1 MNRISPRES
10 RLFNS
15 SAARGLSAA
24 AAAADFK
31 THDQTKR
38 KVPVLIVGA
47 GPVGLSL
54 SILLSKYGIRSM
66 LVERRSELSQHP
78 QAHFVNNRTMEI
90 FRKME
95 ELESEIKHWQPPLD
109 QWRMFVYSTTLSGP
123 LLGTVDHYQAQD
135 AVEWTS
141 PTSIAHFSQ
150 HRLLR
155 LLFKRAE
162 KLCLHPTNPD
172 PDSDINLEGILL
184 GHKLLSLEANPEGV
198 LVRMTAS
205 VGGLNALKD
214 VQCSY
219 LVAADGAGSS
229 VRRLLGVRMQG
240 EVAMQNL
247 ISVHFFSEE
256 LGRYL
261 LINRPAM
268 LYFVFNAS
276 AIAVIVAHNLQ
287 LGEFIAQIPYYP
299 PHQAFEDFNR
309 EMYDLQS
316 TALKLSTSILWAKDY
331 LLLEVVGAQG
341 ALSLDPTAPVA
352 TDILGH
358 QNDRCVQVCRSI
370 IQEVSGIQNLEM
382 EIKSVKKW
390 VMDAQVADSFCGE
403 LGRIFLAGD
412 AAHCFPPAGGF
423 GMNTGIQDAHN
434 LAWKLAA
441 TLNGYAPPDLLF
453 TYESERRPIAKA
465 NTALSVENFKAAVA
479 IPTALGLDPSAA
491 RVAQKIVSSGDPW
504 LPKSLQRTIL
514 GGVFT
519 MARLQ
524 LSPIVLNRLNP
535 VGSSRIT
542 QVKQI
547 LERGESLQLQ
557 FPAED
562 LGFRYESGALLPEES
577 GSNDVDP
584 GSLNSRDTV
593 KRRHK
598 YAPSTRP
605 GARLPH
611 CFISNIG
618 QDNQISETAV
628 FSTLDLLSS
637 DRLCFL
643 FLTGPG
649 RSGSLWGAAALESVK
664 TCSMPIRVAVMWPEG
679 SAKRVW
685 TSSVQSAQNHQQSEL
700 TEEESYMLYEW
711 GYENR
716 DNVIQVEEFLS
727 AWWELCTVP
736 ASGAIL
742 VRPDDHVAWRTKLHA
757 TSGASLEVQRVLKRV
772 LRQNVP

>member
-1 MNRISPRES
+1 MLKFLSKFGCRDFYMSSSFLVHPWQVFKLVGLARQHPMDRISPRES
-10 RLFNS
+10 WLFNS
-15 SAARGLSAA
+15 SAARGLCAA

-31 THDQTKR
+31 T
-38 KVPVLIVGA
+38 PVLIVGA

-78 QAHFVNNRTMEI
+78 QSHFVNNRTMEI

-95 ELESEIKHWQPPLD
+95 GLESEIKHWQPPLD

-123 LLGTVDHYQAQD
+123 LLGTVDHYQARD

-141 PTSIAHFSQ
+141 PTSVAHFSQ

-219 LVAADGAGSS
+219 LVATDGAGSS
-229 VRRLLGVRMQG
+229 VRRLLGVSMQG

-261 LINRPAM
+261 SINRPAM

-299 PHQAFEDFNR
+299 PHQAFEDFKK
-309 EMYDLQS
+309 E
-316 TALKLSTSILWAKDY
+316 
-331 LLLEVVGAQG
+331 
-341 ALSLDPTAPVA
+341 
-352 TDILGH
+352 
-358 QNDRCVQVCRSI
+358 VCRSI

-390 VMDAQVADSFCGE
+390 VMDAQVADSFCGG
-403 LGRIFLAGD
+403 LGRIFIAGD

-479 IPTALGLDPSAA
+479 IPTALGLNPSAA

-535 VGSSRIT
+535 VGSSRIA

-584 GSLNSRDTV
+584 GSLNSRDTM

-679 SAKRVW
+679 SAKRLW
-685 TSSVQSAQNHQQSEL
+685 TSFVQSAQNHQQSEL

-716 DNVIQVEEFLS
+716 DNVIQVEEFLG
-727 AWWELCTVP
+727 AWWDLCTVP

-742 VRPDDHVAWRTKLHA
+742 IRPDDHIAWRTKLHA
-757 TSGASLEVQRVLKRV
+757 TSEASLKVQRVLKRV